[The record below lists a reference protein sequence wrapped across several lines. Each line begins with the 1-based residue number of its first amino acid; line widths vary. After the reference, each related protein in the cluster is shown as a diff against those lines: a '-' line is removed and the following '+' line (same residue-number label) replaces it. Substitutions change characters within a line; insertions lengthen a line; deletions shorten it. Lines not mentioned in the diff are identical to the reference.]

1 MRNVIGMLLLSVL
14 FACGEK
20 QRTAVDEAQFAEYW
34 YQNKAEINVYALDQ
48 VRYGEIRKGEAVMI
62 FVTEDFSTKKQVKLD
77 NPQRSPS
84 DARKV
89 LKLNKTREF
98 QTGVYPYN
106 TMLSVFTPVY
116 EELNS
121 PKVAA
126 SVTEWCGQAF
136 TQMNWRNSNYN
147 VQQFSYFES
156 EGDQDLKINAQSEDE
171 LWNLIRLNPDLIEEG
186 ISRLIP
192 GLVYQRFS
200 HVKFQAENAAISKT
214 SVNASVEE
222 VRVEYQDLSRKLS
235 IRYQKTFPH
244 EILSWEESEVS
255 SAGDTLVTKAIRKKT
270 QMLDYW
276 NLNSKSNEELAK
288 SLSL

>member
-1 MRNVIGMLLLSVL
+1 MRQTGLMLLLLSMI
-14 FACGEK
+14 ACTEQK
-20 QRTAVDEAQFAEYW
+20 RTAVDETQFAGYW

-48 VRYGEIRKGEAVMI
+48 IRYGESRPGEAVMI
-62 FVTEDFSTKKQVKLD
+62 FVTEDFSEKKQVKLD

-98 QTGVYPYN
+98 QTGVYPYT
-106 TMLSVFTPVY
+106 TMLSAFTPVY
-116 EELNS
+116 DQVNS
-121 PKVAA
+121 PKIVA

-136 TQMNWRNSNYN
+136 TQMNWRNGTYK

-156 EGDQDLKINAQSEDE
+156 EGDQELKINAQSEDE

-200 HVKFQAENAAISKT
+200 HVSLEAENAAITKT
-214 SVNASVEE
+214 SINATVESLSVT
-222 VRVEYQDLSRKLS
+222 YQDIPRTLS
-235 IRYQKTFPH
+235 IRYRKAFPH
-244 EILSWEESEVS
+244 EILSWEESEVT
-255 SAGDTLVTKAIRKKT
+255 AEGDTLITKALRKKV
-270 QMLDYW
+270 QLLDYW
-276 NLNSKSNEELAK
+276 NLNSKSDEELAK

>member
-1 MRNVIGMLLLSVL
+1 MRNVFGMLLLSVL

-20 QRTAVDEAQFAEYW
+20 QRTAVDESQFASYW

-121 PKVAA
+121 PKVVA
-126 SVTEWCGQAF
+126 SVTEWCGQSF

-200 HVKFQAENAAISKT
+200 HVKLQVENASISKT

-222 VRVEYQDLSRKLS
+222 VQVEYQDLSRKLS
-235 IRYQKTFPH
+235 IRYQKSFPH

-255 SAGDTLVTKAIRKKT
+255 SAGDTLVTKAIRKKK

-276 NLNSKSNEELAK
+276 NLNSKSDEELAK

>member
-20 QRTAVDEAQFAEYW
+20 QRTVVDEAQFAEYW

-121 PKVAA
+121 PKVVA